1 MPIEDEI
8 LVVEMLIQLS
18 PKQAKLKA
26 GLQEYFEDLI
36 TPALKSE
43 LNDPNHF
50 EGGGPEFKKA
60 MRTMVVDGWIG
71 LSWKKELGGKELSPI
86 EQYIFVETVM
96 RTGFPFPFLTTESV
110 GPMIAEH
117 GSDWAKEEIA
127 TKILKGELF
136 FGIGYSEPNSG
147 TDLASLQTKAIKDAD
162 GYLIN
167 GQKMWT
173 SLANVS
179 DYIWLAARTDFEAKN
194 HKGISMFIVPTDDPG
209 FSMTAI
215 NTLGDVRTNATFYDN
230 IRVPETHLVGQPNQG
245 WSLITSQLNL
255 ERLALVN
262 HGPVEELYKNV
273 LKLAATT
280 KINNDQYLT
289 DLSWVKNNFAQVYS
303 GIEALKLICWKQTWI
318 MESGHLNMAE
328 ASVAKVYGSE
338 FFIQAY
344 RLLMEIMGELSLLKN
359 DSELSILNAKLE
371 RMYRTAS
378 ILTFGGGTNEVQRDI
393 IAMAGLLMP
402 RTR

>member
-1 MPIEDEI
+1 
-8 LVVEMLIQLS
+8 MLIQLS

-26 GLQEYFEDLI
+26 ELQEYFEGLI

-60 MRTMVVDGWIG
+60 MRTMGVDGWIG

-194 HKGISMFIVPTDDPG
+194 HKSISMFIVPTDDPG

-273 LKLAATT
+273 LKLAGTT

-371 RMYRTAS
+371 RIYRTAS